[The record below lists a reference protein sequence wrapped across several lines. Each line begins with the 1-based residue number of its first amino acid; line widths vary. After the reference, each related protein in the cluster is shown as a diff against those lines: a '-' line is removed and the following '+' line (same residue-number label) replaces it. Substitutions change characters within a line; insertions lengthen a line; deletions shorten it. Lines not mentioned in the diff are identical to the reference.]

1 MEPEGSIEGQG
12 HGVAMTVWKK
22 MWSTPGKDREF
33 LGWPAIVFIL
43 TQLVFGLPLLPY
55 ALYHWHSVDPLRF
68 ASFLAVALAASLFKV
83 RLPGIH
89 ATMSANFLF
98 ILVGILDLSYPETL
112 LMGCLG
118 GLVQSLWYAAP
129 RPRPIQL
136 AFNLANLRSEEH
148 TSELQSR
155 LHLVCRLLLEK
166 KKKQTQLQSRS
177 NLRSPNLIQR
187 ETSLACVQQ
196 TKVRPL
202 PRLDMIA

>member
-22 MWSTPGKDREF
+22 MWKTPGKDREF

-166 KKKQTQLQSRS
+166 KKKQTQL
-177 NLRSPNLIQR
+177 
-187 ETSLACVQQ
+187 
-196 TKVRPL
+196 
-202 PRLDMIA
+202 